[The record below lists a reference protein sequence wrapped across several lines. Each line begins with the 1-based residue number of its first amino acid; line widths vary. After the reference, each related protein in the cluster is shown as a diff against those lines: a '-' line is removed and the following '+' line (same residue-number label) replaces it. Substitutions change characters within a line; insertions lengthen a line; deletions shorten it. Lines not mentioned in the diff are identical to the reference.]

1 MDGQEGCDMVEPSH
15 EAKIQ
20 LLKEKLAG
28 TERVVV
34 LTGAGISAESGVPT
48 FRGQDGLWRQ
58 YRATDLATPEA
69 FAADPALVWEF
80 YKWRRQVLAPL
91 HPNPGH
97 LAIAAME
104 KRFPQFTLI
113 TQNIDGLHQTAGNRK
128 VIELHGNLW
137 WVRCTRCG
145 GLTEDRSPAL
155 PELPACGSCG
165 ALLRPHVVWFGEM
178 LDSKIL
184 DLAHRALETCQV
196 MMVIG
201 TSGVV
206 QPAASMG
213 AAARR
218 RGSFVAE
225 INLEPTP
232 YTGIYDLSI
241 LGKSGAV
248 LPLLST
254 PLES

>member
-1 MDGQEGCDMVEPSH
+1 MAERLDQ
-15 EAKIQ
+15 AKIQ
-20 LLKEKLAG
+20 LLKDKLAAAD
-28 TERVVV
+28 RVVV

-58 YRATDLATPEA
+58 YRATELATPEA
-69 FAADPALVWEF
+69 FADDPGLVWEF
-80 YKWRRQVLAPL
+80 YNWRREVLAPL

-97 LAIAAME
+97 LALAAME

-113 TQNIDGLHQTAGNRK
+113 TQNIDGLHQTAGNQK
-128 VIELHGNLW
+128 VIELHGNIW
-137 WVRCTRCG
+137 WLRCTGCG
-145 GLTEDRSPAL
+145 DLTEDRRVPL

-178 LDSKIL
+178 LDPMIL
-184 DLAHRALETCQV
+184 DHAQQALETCQL

-213 AAARR
+213 ATAKR
-218 RGSFVAE
+218 RGAFVAE

-241 LGKSGAV
+241 LGKSGET
-248 LPLLST
+248 LPLL
-254 PLES
+254 